1 MNIRTLGVI
10 CGVLS
15 GFFWGTM
22 DIAAQYLLHTV
33 RMAPAQ
39 FISLTMVV
47 TTVALFGI
55 SLATRPKETFLAAA
69 DKQNVFQFFLFG
81 VLVLLTQVSFYVCV
95 KYSNAETAAVIA
107 ATRPFCIMGLLLFAA
122 VMPTASQIFCC
133 ALALIGVCLM
143 MTKGN
148 FSTLSFGWLT
158 LLVGF
163 GAPLFSAAYTIQSR
177 TIVRKVGPLI
187 AMTWA
192 MLFTTILCLLLG
204 YPVALILS
212 GRDFKRPGLWLM
224 LIILPMWMNFLL
236 RTYSWMSILENS
248 GILNSWIASLRDAI
262 PAFDRWLTSMG
273 VGKKIIFLYNEN
285 AVVLGMV
292 YNYLSFMI
300 MPIYTVIEKTDHSL
314 LEAAAD
320 LGASPVQSFLRV
332 TLPYSLP
339 GVLEGITM
347 VFVPAVTTFVISQL
361 MGGGKVPLIGDIIQN
376 QFGKSSDW
384 HFGSTLS
391 LLVMVVVLA
400 FMGGLQRIDKEEEP
414 QKEVRIL

>member
-1 MNIRTLGVI
+1 MKKNRALLAPF
-10 CGVLS
+10 VL
-15 GFFWGTM
+15 W
-22 DIAAQYLLHTV
+22 AAI
-33 RMAPAQ
+33 
-39 FISLTMVV
+39 FIVV
-47 TTVALFGI
+47 
-55 SLATRPKETFLAAA
+55 P
-69 DKQNVFQFFLFG
+69 
-81 VLVLLTQVSFYVCV
+81 
-95 KYSNAETAAVIA
+95 
-107 ATRPFCIMGLLLFAA
+107 
-122 VMPTASQIFCC
+122 
-133 ALALIGVCLM
+133 LALIVWYGVTVEETPAYTEIVLED
-143 MTKGN
+143 G
-148 FSTLSFGWLT
+148 
-158 LLVGF
+158 
-163 GAPLFSAAYTIQSR
+163 SAAFRLEDGAVTAERPQKQTVVSLSNFKRMLEPTYLKLLLRSLKIAVIT
-177 TIVRKVGPLI
+177 TLI
-187 AMTWA
+187 
-192 MLFTTILCLLLG
+192 CLLLG

-212 GRDFKRPGLWLM
+212 GKDFKRPGLWLM

-248 GILNSWIASLRDAI
+248 GILNSWIASLREAI
-262 PAFDRWLTSMG
+262 PALDSWLDSMG

-285 AVVLGMV
+285 AVILGMV

-339 GVLEGITM
+339 GVLEGVTM

-400 FMGGLQRIDKEEEP
+400 FMGALNRIDKEEEP
-414 QKEVRIL
+414 VKEVRIL

>member
-1 MNIRTLGVI
+1 MKKNRALLAPF
-10 CGVLS
+10 VL
-15 GFFWGTM
+15 W
-22 DIAAQYLLHTV
+22 AAI
-33 RMAPAQ
+33 
-39 FISLTMVV
+39 FIVV
-47 TTVALFGI
+47 
-55 SLATRPKETFLAAA
+55 P
-69 DKQNVFQFFLFG
+69 
-81 VLVLLTQVSFYVCV
+81 
-95 KYSNAETAAVIA
+95 
-107 ATRPFCIMGLLLFAA
+107 
-122 VMPTASQIFCC
+122 
-133 ALALIGVCLM
+133 LALIVWYGV
-143 MTKGN
+143 TVEE
-148 FSTLSFGWLT
+148 T
-158 LLVGF
+158 
-163 GAPLFSAAYTIQSR
+163 PAYTEVVLEDGSPAFQLEDGTVTAERPQRQTVVSLSNFKR
-177 TIVRKVGPLI
+177 MLEPTYLKLLLRSLKI
-187 AMTWA
+187 AVI
-192 MLFTTILCLLLG
+192 TTIICLLLG

-212 GRDFKRPGLWLM
+212 GQDFKRPGLWLM

-248 GILNSWIASLRDAI
+248 GILNSWIAALREAI
-262 PAFDRWLTSMG
+262 PALDSWLESMG

-285 AVVLGMV
+285 AVILGMV

-320 LGASPVQSFLRV
+320 LGASPAQSFLRV

-339 GVLEGITM
+339 GVLEGVTM

-384 HFGSTLS
+384 HFGATLS

-400 FMGGLQRIDKEEEP
+400 FMGALNRMDKEDET

>member
-1 MNIRTLGVI
+1 MKKNRALLPPF
-10 CGVLS
+10 VL
-15 GFFWGTM
+15 W
-22 DIAAQYLLHTV
+22 
-33 RMAPAQ
+33 
-39 FISLTMVV
+39 
-47 TTVALFGI
+47 
-55 SLATRPKETFLAAA
+55 
-69 DKQNVFQFFLFG
+69 
-81 VLVLLTQVSFYVCV
+81 
-95 KYSNAETAAVIA
+95 AVIFIVV
-107 ATRPFCIMGLLLFAA
+107 P
-122 VMPTASQIFCC
+122 
-133 ALALIGVCLM
+133 LALIVWYGVTVEETPAYTEIVLED
-143 MTKGN
+143 G
-148 FSTLSFGWLT
+148 
-158 LLVGF
+158 
-163 GAPLFSAAYTIQSR
+163 SAAFRLENGTVTAQRPQKQTVVSLSNFRRMLEPTYLKLLLRSLKIAVIT
-177 TIVRKVGPLI
+177 TLI
-187 AMTWA
+187 
-192 MLFTTILCLLLG
+192 CLLLG

-248 GILNSWIASLRDAI
+248 GILNSWIASLREAI
-262 PAFDRWLTSMG
+262 PALDSWLESMG

-285 AVVLGMV
+285 AVILGMV

-339 GVLEGITM
+339 GVLEGVTM

-384 HFGSTLS
+384 HFGSALS

-400 FMGGLQRIDKEEEP
+400 FMGALNRIDKEEEP
-414 QKEVRIL
+414 AKEVRIL

>member
-1 MNIRTLGVI
+1 MKKNRALLAPF
-10 CGVLS
+10 VL
-15 GFFWGTM
+15 W
-22 DIAAQYLLHTV
+22 AAI
-33 RMAPAQ
+33 
-39 FISLTMVV
+39 FIVV
-47 TTVALFGI
+47 
-55 SLATRPKETFLAAA
+55 P
-69 DKQNVFQFFLFG
+69 
-81 VLVLLTQVSFYVCV
+81 
-95 KYSNAETAAVIA
+95 
-107 ATRPFCIMGLLLFAA
+107 
-122 VMPTASQIFCC
+122 
-133 ALALIGVCLM
+133 LALIVWYGVTVEETPAYTEIVLED
-143 MTKGN
+143 G
-148 FSTLSFGWLT
+148 
-158 LLVGF
+158 
-163 GAPLFSAAYTIQSR
+163 SAAFRLEDGTVTAERPQKQTVVSLSNFKRMLEPTYLKLLLRSLKIAVIT
-177 TIVRKVGPLI
+177 TLI
-187 AMTWA
+187 
-192 MLFTTILCLLLG
+192 CLLLG

-212 GRDFKRPGLWLM
+212 GKDFKRPGLWLM

-248 GILNSWIASLRDAI
+248 GILNSWIASLREAI
-262 PAFDRWLTSMG
+262 PALDNWLTSMG

-285 AVVLGMV
+285 AVILGMV

-300 MPIYTVIEKTDHSL
+300 MPVYTVIEKTDHSL

-339 GVLEGITM
+339 GVLEGVTM

-400 FMGGLQRIDKEEEP
+400 FMGALNRIDKEEEP
-414 QKEVRIL
+414 VKEVRIL

>member
-1 MNIRTLGVI
+1 MKKNKALAVPF
-10 CGVLS
+10 VLWAVL
-15 GFFWGTM
+15 F
-22 DIAAQYLLHTV
+22 IAVPLA
-33 RMAPAQ
+33 
-39 FISLTMVV
+39 MVV
-47 TTVALFGI
+47 WYGVTVEETPAYVEVAGDNGQTLFQLEDGTVTAERPQKQTVV
-55 SLATRPKETFLAAA
+55 SLANFKRMLEPTYLK
-69 DKQNVFQFFLFG
+69 
-81 VLVLLTQVSFYVCV
+81 
-95 KYSNAETAAVIA
+95 
-107 ATRPFCIMGLLLFAA
+107 LLLR
-122 VMPTASQIFCC
+122 S
-133 ALALIGVCLM
+133 L
-143 MTKGN
+143 K
-148 FSTLSFGWLT
+148 
-158 LLVGF
+158 
-163 GAPLFSAAYTIQSR
+163 
-177 TIVRKVGPLI
+177 I
-187 AMTWA
+187 A
-192 MLFTTILCLLLG
+192 LFTTVICLLLG

-273 VGKKIIFLYNEN
+273 VGKKIIFLYNEK

-300 MPIYTVIEKTDHSL
+300 MPIY
-314 LEAAAD
+314 
-320 LGASPVQSFLRV
+320 
-332 TLPYSLP
+332 P

-414 QKEVRIL
+414 RKEVRIL

>member
-1 MNIRTLGVI
+1 MKKNKALAAPFVLWAAIFIVLPLLLVVWYGVTVEESVHFEEVI
-10 CGVLS
+10 QADGSTAYRLEDSSIVDEKPWKKNVSISFQNFSRMLEP
-15 GFFWGTM
+15 T
-22 DIAAQYLLHTV
+22 YLRLLL
-33 RMAPAQ
+33 R
-39 FISLTMVV
+39 SLK
-47 TTVALFGI
+47 VALF
-55 SLATRPKETFLAAA
+55 TT
-69 DKQNVFQFFLFG
+69 
-81 VLVLLTQVSFYVCV
+81 
-95 KYSNAETAAVIA
+95 VI
-107 ATRPFCIMGLLLFAA
+107 
-122 VMPTASQIFCC
+122 
-133 ALALIGVCLM
+133 
-143 MTKGN
+143 
-148 FSTLSFGWLT
+148 
-158 LLVGF
+158 
-163 GAPLFSAAYTIQSR
+163 
-177 TIVRKVGPLI
+177 
-187 AMTWA
+187 
-192 MLFTTILCLLLG
+192 CLLLG
-204 YPVALILS
+204 YPVALILT
-212 GRDFKRPGLWLM
+212 GKDFRHPSLWLM

-248 GILNSWIASLRDAI
+248 GILNSWISALRDRI
-262 PAFDRWLTSMG
+262 PAFDSWLTSIG

-300 MPIYTVIEKTDHSL
+300 MPIYTVIEKIDKSL

-320 LGASPVQSFLRV
+320 LGASPRQSFLRV

-400 FMGGLQRIDKEEEP
+400 FMRGLQVIDKEEEP

>member
-1 MNIRTLGVI
+1 MKKNRALLAPF
-10 CGVLS
+10 VL
-15 GFFWGTM
+15 W
-22 DIAAQYLLHTV
+22 AAI
-33 RMAPAQ
+33 
-39 FISLTMVV
+39 FIVV
-47 TTVALFGI
+47 
-55 SLATRPKETFLAAA
+55 P
-69 DKQNVFQFFLFG
+69 
-81 VLVLLTQVSFYVCV
+81 
-95 KYSNAETAAVIA
+95 
-107 ATRPFCIMGLLLFAA
+107 
-122 VMPTASQIFCC
+122 
-133 ALALIGVCLM
+133 LALIVWYGVTVEETPAYTEIVLED
-143 MTKGN
+143 G
-148 FSTLSFGWLT
+148 
-158 LLVGF
+158 
-163 GAPLFSAAYTIQSR
+163 SAAFRLEDGTVTAERPQKQTVVSLSNFKRMLEPTYLKLLLRSLKIAVIT
-177 TIVRKVGPLI
+177 TLI
-187 AMTWA
+187 
-192 MLFTTILCLLLG
+192 CLLLG

-212 GRDFKRPGLWLM
+212 GKDFKRPGLWLM

-248 GILNSWIASLRDAI
+248 GILNSWIASLREAI
-262 PAFDRWLTSMG
+262 PALDNWLTSMG

-285 AVVLGMV
+285 AVILGMV

-339 GVLEGITM
+339 GVLEGVTM

-400 FMGGLQRIDKEEEP
+400 FMGTLNRIDKEEEP
-414 QKEVRIL
+414 VKEVRIL